1 MANVNT
7 THIQNVKEIS
17 DSIKTLENLLNDTR
31 GFLNQLQDKAIL
43 NPVSIL
49 VIWFSMRYCR
59 VVVVLKKMFEFDGVN
74 ITAENYGNLRFCHD
88 HYEFRYV
95 MCLKAENYESF
106 VKEYKLT
113 FKDRN
118 NYQYMVH
125 VEEYFEQF
133 YVVKFYLKAHTKSD
147 KRYLW
152 K

>member
-1 MANVNT
+1 
-7 THIQNVKEIS
+7 
-17 DSIKTLENLLNDTR
+17 
-31 GFLNQLQDKAIL
+31 
-43 NPVSIL
+43 
-49 VIWFSMRYCR
+49 
-59 VVVVLKKMFEFDGVN
+59 
-74 ITAENYGNLRFCHD
+74 
-88 HYEFRYV
+88 

-125 VEEYFEQF
+125 AEEYFEQF
-133 YVVKFYLKAHTKSD
+133 YVVKFYLKTHTKSD

>member
-74 ITAENYGNLRFCHD
+74 ITAENYGNLRFGYD
-88 HYEFRYV
+88 FATTT
-95 MCLKAENYESF
+95 MNL
-106 VKEYKLT
+106 
-113 FKDRN
+113 D
-118 NYQYMVH
+118 M
-125 VEEYFEQF
+125 
-133 YVVKFYLKAHTKSD
+133 
-147 KRYLW
+147 
-152 K
+152 